1 MEPTIAVRM
10 PPVVTLMGVSLV
22 HAMLA
27 SMAMVGLAQVYSY
40 ILKNLKLNSVT
51 AYISQ
56 TIKF

>member
-40 ILKNLKLNSVT
+40 ILKNLK
-51 AYISQ
+51 
-56 TIKF
+56 IKQRYSIY